1 MAEITYDPTPADQP
15 EFSAE
20 ELDSLQV
27 GEQLQQAE
35 AQMLAG
41 KYENA
46 EQLEKAYLELQQ
58 KLGERNPNAEQAEP
72 EGEQLQQ
79 EEEENQEVEFQILNS
94 LFLMPRSGKRM
105 VNCQMKHTRC
115 LLR

>member
-1 MAEITYDPTPADQP
+1 MAEITYDPTPVDQQ

-35 AQMLAG
+35 QQMLAG

-46 EQLEKAYLELQQ
+46 GDRPEKAYLELQQ
-58 KLGERNPNAEQAEP
+58 KLGERHSDAEQAEP
-72 EGEQLQQ
+72 GRGAAAAREEGVQEEVQEGRVLRDEEQLVLDATAEWDQ
-79 EEEENQEVEFQILNS
+79 NW
-94 LFLMPRSGKRM
+94 
-105 VNCQMKHTRC
+105 
-115 LLR
+115 